1 MRNVLS
7 PCRGGHRGEQ
17 HLGGAALYEE
27 ALLELGDAAAV

>member
-7 PCRGGHRGEQ
+7 PCEQ